1 MTIEKRFSV
10 DCFRSSNPL
19 NPDGDGDQYEYWDT
33 LDLATARAKKLFAA
47 GRFKLVIV
55 RDSISGEWI
64 DVDQYPA

>member
-1 MTIEKRFSV
+1 MTLIYPMV
-10 DCFRSSNPL
+10 DFAIAVLR
-19 NPDGDGDQYEYWDT
+19 DG
-33 LDLATARAKKLFAA
+33 KPPSA